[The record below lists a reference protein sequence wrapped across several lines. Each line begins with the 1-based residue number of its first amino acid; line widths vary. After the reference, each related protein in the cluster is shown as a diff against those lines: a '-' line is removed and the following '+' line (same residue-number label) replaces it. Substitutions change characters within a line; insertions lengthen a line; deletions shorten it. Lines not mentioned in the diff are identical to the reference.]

1 MRKTKRFTALMMA
14 ALVAFGL
21 VGCGGSTAS
30 TQPAGG
36 DSTAAAGSENSETGS
51 SGGTSAYVDADGKV
65 VVNLQ
70 REDGIQSLN
79 IWNYTSPSWAGTTSI
94 SQFPL

>member
-36 DSTAAAGSENSETGS
+36 DSTAAAGSGCRWQSCGKLTARRWYSVSEYLELHFRTEL
-51 SGGTSAYVDADGKV
+51 YVC
-65 VVNLQ
+65 
-70 REDGIQSLN
+70 
-79 IWNYTSPSWAGTTSI
+79 
-94 SQFPL
+94 

>member
-51 SGGTSAYVDADGKV
+51 
-65 VVNLQ
+65 
-70 REDGIQSLN
+70 
-79 IWNYTSPSWAGTTSI
+79 
-94 SQFPL
+94 

>member
-30 TQPAGG
+30 TQPAVK
-36 DSTAAAGSENSETGS
+36 TPKLEVQAVHQHMWMQME
-51 SGGTSAYVDADGKV
+51 K
-65 VVNLQ
+65 L
-70 REDGIQSLN
+70 
-79 IWNYTSPSWAGTTSI
+79 W
-94 SQFPL
+94 

>member
-36 DSTAAAGSENSETGS
+36 DSTAAAGSENPKLEVQ
-51 SGGTSAYVDADGKV
+51 AVHQHMDADGKV
-65 VVNLQ
+65 VVN
-70 REDGIQSLN
+70 
-79 IWNYTSPSWAGTTSI
+79 
-94 SQFPL
+94 F

>member
-30 TQPAGG
+30 TQPAG
-36 DSTAAAGSENSETGS
+36 ET
-51 SGGTSAYVDADGKV
+51 VQ
-65 VVNLQ
+65 LQ
-70 REDGIQSLN
+70 PAVKTPKLEVQAVHQHMWMQMAKL
-79 IWNYTSPSWAGTTSI
+79 W
-94 SQFPL
+94 